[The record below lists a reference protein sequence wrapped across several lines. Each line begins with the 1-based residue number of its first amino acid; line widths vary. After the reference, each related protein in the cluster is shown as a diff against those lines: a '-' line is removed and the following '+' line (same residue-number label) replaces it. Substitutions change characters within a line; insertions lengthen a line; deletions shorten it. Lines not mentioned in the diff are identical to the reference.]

1 MGSLPTFVFGPGG
14 DDGHTG
20 ERRFNLGGV
29 RNNPPP
35 RTKGWH
41 VLREG
46 VWPGWAGSCGGSQ
59 MIEKK
64 GRGKSRVERAS
75 PAWQSEELGDYPVGR
90 REP

>member
-1 MGSLPTFVFGPGG
+1 
-14 DDGHTG
+14 
-20 ERRFNLGGV
+20 
-29 RNNPPP
+29 
-35 RTKGWH
+35 
-41 VLREG
+41 
-46 VWPGWAGSCGGSQ
+46 